1 VGRNQRLAKVLQLV
15 RQLKKLERQTRD
27 GRESIAEKLVRWQHL
42 KAPNLPLTLREHD
55 LKWPLLFA
63 EEKQRLETEQ
73 LELGLVRIEHIG
85 STAIPPLAAKNI
97 IDLAVVVKAA
107 LPLSDK
113 QIFALERLG
122 YCDYGNSPG
131 GPDVFWQW
139 RLTPTVA
146 FAAHF
151 CYLEDPWWEGAVAF
165 RDYLRAH
172 PEELMR
178 YEARKRDLV
187 SGAGQDFLR
196 YSIGKIELVI
206 ELTQKARVWREGAEE
221 ADALSTNRLNR
232 FDHE

>member
-1 VGRNQRLAKVLQLV
+1 MGSSQRLAEVLQLV
-15 RQLKKLERQTRD
+15 RQLKQLEHQTRD
-27 GRESIAEKLVRWQHL
+27 GRESIAEKLVRWQRL
-42 KAPNLPLTLREHD
+42 RAPDLPLTLREHD
-55 LKWPLLFA
+55 RNWSLLFT
-63 EEKQRLETEQ
+63 EEKQRLETER
-73 LELGLVRIEHIG
+73 LDLGLIAIEHIG

-97 IDLAVVVKAA
+97 IDLAVVVKAV
-107 LPLSDK
+107 LPLNDE

-139 RLTPTVA
+139 RVTPTVA

-165 RDYLRAH
+165 RDYLRVH
-172 PEELMR
+172 PAERMR

-187 SGAGQDFLR
+187 KSAGQDFLR

-206 ELTQKARVWREGAEE
+206 ELTQRARAWKKVGKQQIPKHEP
-221 ADALSTNRLNR
+221 ADPI
-232 FDHE
+232 